1 MNNILHDPKVYR
13 DYLPES
19 CSDQEI
25 AVCYTQVSAV
35 MRKTLIASEAAC
47 ASQLVEMSSVY
58 RVVKRSDMIAS
69 LRAPSLAPGGGTKEI
84 ETTHE
89 STVSFSC

>member
-1 MNNILHDPKVYR
+1 MHRIGY
-13 DYLPES
+13 
-19 CSDQEI
+19 
-25 AVCYTQVSAV
+25 AQVSAV
-35 MRKTLIASEAAC
+35 MRKTLLASEAAC
-47 ASQLVEMSSVY
+47 GSQLVEMASVY

-84 ETTHE
+84 ETAHE